1 MEHLNDI
8 NILRN
13 VIEFY
18 ELLIRFG
25 PFRPIMKGI
34 NIKDKQMF
42 TDEEDPILNPDKYD
56 SELVL
61 DYNIIQG
68 NEDLEEMIGNDDICE
83 LKKYRWN

>member
-1 MEHLNDI
+1 
-8 NILRN
+8 
-13 VIEFY
+13 
-18 ELLIRFG
+18 
-25 PFRPIMKGI
+25 MKGI

-42 TDEEDPILNPDKYD
+42 TDEEDLILNPDKYD